1 MMKKIFTGLC
11 VVLAL
16 IFIQVIKQ
24 AKKYEAK
31 QERKEK
37 YLAGYY
43 DNMSVESS
51 LFGTELKV
59 KPESKYIPPK
69 EWSNYIISNSF
80 RISVPNTVELR
91 KMDDVYMQE
100 IKDNEWYG
108 MKINLNNVVFQQK
121 GLAIKQ
127 SDAFNT
133 YCRILIAVEKG
144 NPGDFA
150 LSTDYE
156 DLDGETIRTFQNLTS
171 QSADV
176 YKVLGKPNVKWIR
189 IENTYAIKVDYVRT
203 GAEGHLTCVN
213 TYYFF
218 NDDRMAQLTLSYRQV
233 DADKW
238 EKDFENVIRTFK
250 WLK

>member
-1 MMKKIFTGLC
+1 MKKIFTGLC

-24 AKKYEAK
+24 AKKNEAK

-59 KPESKYIPPK
+59 KPESRYIPPK

-80 RISVPNTVELR
+80 SLSVPNTVELR
-91 KMDDVYMQE
+91 KLDDVYTQE

-108 MKINLNNVVFQQK
+108 MKINLNNIVFQQK
-121 GLAIKQ
+121 GLATKQ

-150 LSTDYE
+150 LNTDYE
-156 DLDGETIRTFQNLTS
+156 DLDAETIRTFQNLTS
-171 QSADV
+171 QSAGNYEV
-176 YKVLGKPNVKWIR
+176 VGKPNVKWIR
-189 IENTYAIKVDYVRT
+189 IENTYAIKVDYVRI
-203 GAEGHLTCVN
+203 GAEGHRTCVN

-218 NDDRMAQLTLSYRQV
+218 NDDRMAQLILSYRQAN
-233 DADKW
+233 ADKW
-238 EKDFENVIRTFK
+238 ETDFENVIRTFK

>member
-1 MMKKIFTGLC
+1 MKKWISGILC
-11 VVLAL
+11 FMLFVG
-16 IFIQVIKQ
+16 FQVIKQ
-24 AKKYEAK
+24 INKHEAK

-43 DNMSVESS
+43 DNMSVKSS
-51 LFGTELKV
+51 LLGTELKV
-59 KPESKYIPPK
+59 NPESRYMSPK
-69 EWSNYIISNSF
+69 EWNNYIISNSF
-80 RISVPNTVELR
+80 SISVPNTVELR
-91 KMDDVYMQE
+91 NLDDIYTQE
-100 IKDNEWYG
+100 IKDKEWYG

-121 GLAIKQ
+121 GLANKQ
-127 SDAFNT
+127 PDAFNT
-133 YCRILIAVEKG
+133 YCRIMIAIDKG

-156 DLDGETIRTFQNLTS
+156 DLNSETIRAFQSLAS
-171 QSADV
+171 QSTGG
-176 YKVLGKPNVKWIR
+176 YEVLGKPNVKWIR
-189 IENTYAIKVDYVRT
+189 VEETYAIKVDYVRT
-203 GAEGHLTCVN
+203 GSEGHRTCVN

-218 NDDRMAQLTLSYRQV
+218 NDDRMAQLTLSYRQA

>member
-1 MMKKIFTGLC
+1 MKK
-11 VVLAL
+11 LASGIIAVL
-16 IFIQVIKQ
+16 IFFGFQIVKQ
-24 AKKYEAK
+24 TKKYEVK

-59 KPESKYIPPK
+59 KPESRYIPPK
-69 EWSNYIISNSF
+69 EWSKYIISNSF
-80 RISVPNTVELR
+80 SISVPNTVELR
-91 KMDDVYMQE
+91 NLDDIYTQE
-100 IKDNEWYG
+100 VKDKEWYG

-121 GLAIKQ
+121 GLATKQ
-127 SDAFNT
+127 PDAFNT
-133 YCRILIAVEKG
+133 YCRIMIAVDKG

-156 DLDGETIRTFQNLTS
+156 DLDAETIRSFQELSS
-171 QSADV
+171 QSASV
-176 YKVLGKPNVKWIR
+176 YEVLGKPNVKWIK
-189 IENTYAIKVDYVRT
+189 IEDTYAIKVDYVRT
-203 GAEGHLTCVN
+203 GSEGHRTCVS

-218 NDDRMAQLTLSYRQV
+218 NNDRMAQLTLSYRQA
-233 DADKW
+233 DADIWK
-238 EKDFENVIRTFK
+238 KDFENVIRTFY